1 MITLPLPYPI
11 VNRFSQNT
19 CEDSVKNKRDRLFF
33 ALLFVPQASQ
43 SSYDR
48 RAELEVLL
56 AIPSA
61 QDACGMEIR
70 MEENEGK
77 EKKQKKKMQPKRW
90 LAGFLGIF
98 LAGLAGCMALVI
110 WVDPFFQYHKP
121 LAWFPYLVDNQVNQ
135 NPGLAKHMDYDGI
148 LIGSSM
154 TASFNTDWFE
164 ELMGMKTQKL
174 SYNGSYPKDL
184 SNIMQLVFDAK
195 GDQVKAV
202 YMAVDQSTF
211 SADPEE
217 TKFPVTDYLYDDNV
231 FNDVPYLLNK
241 DVLLDYILR
250 PLADRKD
257 ASDWAELYKPW
268 WTDEYYNKANVLMY
282 YEAAEEKQE
291 EEALAADYF
300 KDAVEE
306 NLQKNILPYIEAHPE
321 TEFYIFYPPYSI
333 LFWND
338 VTREKELEAVIGRL
352 EYMTERLL
360 NYENVHVF
368 NFLGKEDIICNLN
381 NYADYMHYHKNVCR
395 YITECFATG
404 ENELHPEN
412 YGQAFDEIRTLAMSY
427 DYPAIWDDWYD
438 TTPRYGEE

>member
-1 MITLPLPYPI
+1 MEE
-11 VNRFSQNT
+11 N
-19 CEDSVKNKRDRLFF
+19 EGKEKNKRDRLFF

-43 SSYDR
+43 SSDDR

-56 AIPSA
+56 AISSA

-77 EKKQKKKMQPKRW
+77 EKKQKKMQPKRW

>member
-1 MITLPLPYPI
+1 
-11 VNRFSQNT
+11 
-19 CEDSVKNKRDRLFF
+19 
-33 ALLFVPQASQ
+33 
-43 SSYDR
+43 
-48 RAELEVLL
+48 
-56 AIPSA
+56 
-61 QDACGMEIR
+61 

-77 EKKQKKKMQPKRW
+77 EKKQKKMQPKRW

-217 TKFPVTDYLYDDNV
+217 TKFSVTDYLYDDNV

-427 DYPAIWDDWYD
+427 NYPAIWDDWYD
-438 TTPRYGEE
+438 RTPRYGEE

>member
-1 MITLPLPYPI
+1 
-11 VNRFSQNT
+11 
-19 CEDSVKNKRDRLFF
+19 
-33 ALLFVPQASQ
+33 
-43 SSYDR
+43 
-48 RAELEVLL
+48 
-56 AIPSA
+56 
-61 QDACGMEIR
+61 

-90 LAGFLGIF
+90 LAGLLGIF

-154 TASFNTDWFE
+154 TASFNTNWFE

-427 DYPAIWDDWYD
+427 NYPAIWDDWYD
-438 TTPRYGEE
+438 MTPRYGEE

>member
-1 MITLPLPYPI
+1 M
-11 VNRFSQNT
+11 
-19 CEDSVKNKRDRLFF
+19 
-33 ALLFVPQASQ
+33 PQASQ

-77 EKKQKKKMQPKRW
+77 EKKQKKMQPKRW

-98 LAGLAGCMALVI
+98 LAGVAGCMALVI

-282 YEAAEEKQE
+282 YEAAEEKRE

-427 DYPAIWDDWYD
+427 NYPAIWDDWYD
-438 TTPRYGEE
+438 MTLRYGEE

>member
-1 MITLPLPYPI
+1 M
-11 VNRFSQNT
+11 
-19 CEDSVKNKRDRLFF
+19 KNKRDRLFF
-33 ALLFVPQASQ
+33 TLLFVPQASQ

-61 QDACGMEIR
+61 QDACGMEIG

-77 EKKQKKKMQPKRW
+77 EKKQKKMQPKRW

-164 ELMGMKTQKL
+164 ELMGIKTQKL

-427 DYPAIWDDWYD
+427 NYPAIWDDWYD
-438 TTPRYGEE
+438 MTPRYGEE

>member
-1 MITLPLPYPI
+1 MDNSIKQYAI
-11 VNRFSQNT
+11 G
-19 CEDSVKNKRDRLFF
+19 E
-33 ALLFVPQASQ
+33 LLDGRYF
-43 SSYDR
+43 Y
-48 RAELEVLL
+48 
-56 AIPSA
+56 IPSYQRGYRWTEKQVGDLLRDLLCFA
-61 QDACGMEIR
+61 NDFA
-70 MEENEGK
+70 NEGK
-77 EKKQKKKMQPKRW
+77 EKKQKKMQPKRW
-90 LAGFLGIF
+90 LTGFLGIF

-164 ELMGMKTQKL
+164 ELMGIKTQKL

-211 SADPEE
+211 SADSEE

-282 YEAAEEKQE
+282 YEAAEEKRE

-306 NLQKNILPYIEAHPE
+306 NLQKNIFPYIEAHPE

-427 DYPAIWDDWYD
+427 NYPAIWDDWYD
-438 TTPRYGEE
+438 RTPRYGEE

>member
-1 MITLPLPYPI
+1 
-11 VNRFSQNT
+11 
-19 CEDSVKNKRDRLFF
+19 
-33 ALLFVPQASQ
+33 
-43 SSYDR
+43 
-48 RAELEVLL
+48 
-56 AIPSA
+56 
-61 QDACGMEIR
+61 

-77 EKKQKKKMQPKRW
+77 EKKQKKKMQAKRW

-381 NYADYMHYHKNVCR
+381 NYADYMHYHKNVRR
-395 YITECFATG
+395 YITECFTTG

-427 DYPAIWDDWYD
+427 NYPAIWDDWYD

>member
-1 MITLPLPYPI
+1 M
-11 VNRFSQNT
+11 
-19 CEDSVKNKRDRLFF
+19 KNKRDRLFF
-33 ALLFVPQASQ
+33 TLLFVPQASQ

-48 RAELEVLL
+48 RAELKVLL

-61 QDACGMEIR
+61 QDACGMEIG

-77 EKKQKKKMQPKRW
+77 EKKQKKMQPKRW

-135 NPGLAKHMDYDGI
+135 NPGLAKHMDYDSI

-195 GDQVKAV
+195 GDQVAAV

-368 NFLGKEDIICNLN
+368 NFLGKEEIICNLN

-427 DYPAIWDDWYD
+427 NYPAIWDDWYD
-438 TTPRYGEE
+438 MTPRYGEE

>member
-1 MITLPLPYPI
+1 M
-11 VNRFSQNT
+11 
-19 CEDSVKNKRDRLFF
+19 
-33 ALLFVPQASQ
+33 
-43 SSYDR
+43 
-48 RAELEVLL
+48 L

-61 QDACGMEIR
+61 QDACGMEIG

-77 EKKQKKKMQPKRW
+77 EKKQKKMQPKRW
-90 LAGFLGIF
+90 LGGFLGIF

-306 NLQKNILPYIEAHPE
+306 NLQKNIFPYIEAHPE

-427 DYPAIWDDWYD
+427 NYPAIWDDWYD
-438 TTPRYGEE
+438 MTPRYGEE

>member
-1 MITLPLPYPI
+1 
-11 VNRFSQNT
+11 
-19 CEDSVKNKRDRLFF
+19 
-33 ALLFVPQASQ
+33 
-43 SSYDR
+43 
-48 RAELEVLL
+48 
-56 AIPSA
+56 
-61 QDACGMEIR
+61 

-77 EKKQKKKMQPKRW
+77 EKKQKKMQPKRW

-154 TASFNTDWFE
+154 TASFNTDLFE

-427 DYPAIWDDWYD
+427 NYPAIWDDWYD
-438 TTPRYGEE
+438 MTPRYGEE

>member
-1 MITLPLPYPI
+1 
-11 VNRFSQNT
+11 
-19 CEDSVKNKRDRLFF
+19 
-33 ALLFVPQASQ
+33 
-43 SSYDR
+43 
-48 RAELEVLL
+48 
-56 AIPSA
+56 
-61 QDACGMEIR
+61 

-77 EKKQKKKMQPKRW
+77 EKKQKKMQPKRW
-90 LAGFLGIF
+90 LGGFLGIF

-195 GDQVKAV
+195 GDQVAAV

-427 DYPAIWDDWYD
+427 NYPAIWDDWYD
-438 TTPRYGEE
+438 MTPRYGEE

>member
-1 MITLPLPYPI
+1 M
-11 VNRFSQNT
+11 
-19 CEDSVKNKRDRLFF
+19 KNKRDRLFF
-33 ALLFVPQASQ
+33 TLLFVPQASQ

-61 QDACGMEIR
+61 QDACGMEIG

-77 EKKQKKKMQPKRW
+77 EKKQKKMQPKRW

-135 NPGLAKHMDYDGI
+135 NPGLAKHMDYDSI

-427 DYPAIWDDWYD
+427 NYPAIWDDWYD
-438 TTPRYGEE
+438 MTPRYGEE

>member
-1 MITLPLPYPI
+1 
-11 VNRFSQNT
+11 
-19 CEDSVKNKRDRLFF
+19 
-33 ALLFVPQASQ
+33 
-43 SSYDR
+43 
-48 RAELEVLL
+48 
-56 AIPSA
+56 
-61 QDACGMEIR
+61 

-90 LAGFLGIF
+90 LAGLLGIF

>member
-1 MITLPLPYPI
+1 MWNFKACGEI
-11 VNRFSQNT
+11 N
-19 CEDSVKNKRDRLFF
+19 VKNKRDRLFF
-33 ALLFVPQASQ
+33 TLLFVPQAPQ

-77 EKKQKKKMQPKRW
+77 EKKQKKMQPKRW

-98 LAGLAGCMALVI
+98 LAGVAGCMALVI

-427 DYPAIWDDWYD
+427 NYPAIWDDWYD
-438 TTPRYGEE
+438 MTLRYGEE

>member
-1 MITLPLPYPI
+1 
-11 VNRFSQNT
+11 
-19 CEDSVKNKRDRLFF
+19 
-33 ALLFVPQASQ
+33 
-43 SSYDR
+43 
-48 RAELEVLL
+48 
-56 AIPSA
+56 
-61 QDACGMEIR
+61 

-77 EKKQKKKMQPKRW
+77 EKKQKKMQPKRW

-164 ELMGMKTQKL
+164 ELMGIKTQKL

-211 SADPEE
+211 SADSEE

-427 DYPAIWDDWYD
+427 NYPAIWDDWYD
-438 TTPRYGEE
+438 RTPRYGEE

>member
-1 MITLPLPYPI
+1 M
-11 VNRFSQNT
+11 
-19 CEDSVKNKRDRLFF
+19 KNKRDRLFF
-33 ALLFVPQASQ
+33 TLLFVPQASQ

-61 QDACGMEIR
+61 QDACGMEIG

-77 EKKQKKKMQPKRW
+77 EKKQKKMQPKRW
-90 LAGFLGIF
+90 LGGFLGIF

-300 KDAVEE
+300 KNAVEE

-427 DYPAIWDDWYD
+427 NYPAIWDDWYD
-438 TTPRYGEE
+438 MTPRYGEE

>member
-1 MITLPLPYPI
+1 M
-11 VNRFSQNT
+11 
-19 CEDSVKNKRDRLFF
+19 
-33 ALLFVPQASQ
+33 
-43 SSYDR
+43 
-48 RAELEVLL
+48 
-56 AIPSA
+56 
-61 QDACGMEIR
+61 
-70 MEENEGK
+70 
-77 EKKQKKKMQPKRW
+77 
-90 LAGFLGIF
+90 
-98 LAGLAGCMALVI
+98 
-110 WVDPFFQYHKP
+110 
-121 LAWFPYLVDNQVNQ
+121 
-135 NPGLAKHMDYDGI
+135 
-148 LIGSSM
+148 
-154 TASFNTDWFE
+154 
-164 ELMGMKTQKL
+164 
-174 SYNGSYPKDL
+174 
-184 SNIMQLVFDAK
+184 
-195 GDQVKAV
+195 
-202 YMAVDQSTF
+202 
-211 SADPEE
+211 
-217 TKFPVTDYLYDDNV
+217 
-231 FNDVPYLLNK
+231 
-241 DVLLDYILR
+241 LLDYILR

-395 YITECFATG
+395 YITECFTTG

-427 DYPAIWDDWYD
+427 NYPAIWDDWYD

>member
-1 MITLPLPYPI
+1 
-11 VNRFSQNT
+11 
-19 CEDSVKNKRDRLFF
+19 
-33 ALLFVPQASQ
+33 
-43 SSYDR
+43 
-48 RAELEVLL
+48 
-56 AIPSA
+56 
-61 QDACGMEIR
+61 

-77 EKKQKKKMQPKRW
+77 EKKQKKMQPKRW

-195 GDQVKAV
+195 GDQVAAV

-427 DYPAIWDDWYD
+427 NYPAIWDDWYD
-438 TTPRYGEE
+438 RTPRYGEE

>member
-1 MITLPLPYPI
+1 MI
-11 VNRFSQNT
+11 
-19 CEDSVKNKRDRLFF
+19 SVKNKRDRLFF
-33 ALLFVPQASQ
+33 TLLFVPQASQ

-61 QDACGMEIR
+61 QDACGMEIG

-77 EKKQKKKMQPKRW
+77 EKKQKKMQPKRW
-90 LAGFLGIF
+90 LTGFLGIF

-135 NPGLAKHMDYDGI
+135 NPGLAKHMDYDSI

-427 DYPAIWDDWYD
+427 NYPAIWDDWYD
-438 TTPRYGEE
+438 MTPRYGEE

>member
-1 MITLPLPYPI
+1 
-11 VNRFSQNT
+11 
-19 CEDSVKNKRDRLFF
+19 
-33 ALLFVPQASQ
+33 
-43 SSYDR
+43 
-48 RAELEVLL
+48 
-56 AIPSA
+56 
-61 QDACGMEIR
+61 

-98 LAGLAGCMALVI
+98 LAGFAGCMALVI

-282 YEAAEEKQE
+282 YEAVEEKQE

-427 DYPAIWDDWYD
+427 NYPAIWDDWYD
-438 TTPRYGEE
+438 MTPRYGEE

>member
-1 MITLPLPYPI
+1 
-11 VNRFSQNT
+11 
-19 CEDSVKNKRDRLFF
+19 
-33 ALLFVPQASQ
+33 
-43 SSYDR
+43 
-48 RAELEVLL
+48 
-56 AIPSA
+56 
-61 QDACGMEIR
+61 

-90 LAGFLGIF
+90 LAGLLGIF

-154 TASFNTDWFE
+154 TASFNTNWFE

-291 EEALAADYF
+291 EEALAEDYF

>member
-1 MITLPLPYPI
+1 M
-11 VNRFSQNT
+11 
-19 CEDSVKNKRDRLFF
+19 KNKRDRLFF
-33 ALLFVPQASQ
+33 TLLFVPQASQ

-61 QDACGMEIR
+61 QDACGMEIG

-77 EKKQKKKMQPKRW
+77 EKKQKKMQPKRW
-90 LAGFLGIF
+90 LGGFLGIF

-352 EYMTERLL
+352 EYMTERP
-360 NYENVHVF
+360 
-368 NFLGKEDIICNLN
+368 GKINMVINAPESEIGAFILKQICLK
-381 NYADYMHYHKNVCR
+381 AVR
-395 YITECFATG
+395 YFG
-404 ENELHPEN
+404 N
-412 YGQAFDEIRTLAMSY
+412 R
-427 DYPAIWDDWYD
+427 
-438 TTPRYGEE
+438 R

>member
-1 MITLPLPYPI
+1 
-11 VNRFSQNT
+11 
-19 CEDSVKNKRDRLFF
+19 
-33 ALLFVPQASQ
+33 
-43 SSYDR
+43 
-48 RAELEVLL
+48 
-56 AIPSA
+56 
-61 QDACGMEIR
+61 

-77 EKKQKKKMQPKRW
+77 EKKQKKMQPKRW
-90 LAGFLGIF
+90 LGGFLGIF

-195 GDQVKAV
+195 GDQVAAV

-282 YEAAEEKQE
+282 YEAAEEKRE

-306 NLQKNILPYIEAHPE
+306 NLQKNIFPYIEAHPE

-352 EYMTERLL
+352 EYMTEGLL

-368 NFLGKEDIICNLN
+368 NFLGKEEIICNLN

-412 YGQAFDEIRTLAMSY
+412 YGQAFDEIRTLTMSY
-427 DYPAIWDDWYD
+427 NYPAIWDDWYD

>member
-1 MITLPLPYPI
+1 MP
-11 VNRFSQNT
+11 R
-19 CEDSVKNKRDRLFF
+19 
-33 ALLFVPQASQ
+33 ASQ

-61 QDACGMEIR
+61 QDACGMEIG

-77 EKKQKKKMQPKRW
+77 EKKQKKMQPKRW
-90 LAGFLGIF
+90 LGGFLGIF

-427 DYPAIWDDWYD
+427 NYPAIWDDWYD
-438 TTPRYGEE
+438 MTPRYGEE

>member
-1 MITLPLPYPI
+1 
-11 VNRFSQNT
+11 
-19 CEDSVKNKRDRLFF
+19 
-33 ALLFVPQASQ
+33 
-43 SSYDR
+43 
-48 RAELEVLL
+48 
-56 AIPSA
+56 
-61 QDACGMEIR
+61 

-77 EKKQKKKMQPKRW
+77 EKKQKKKMQAKRW

-98 LAGLAGCMALVI
+98 LAGLAGCIALVI

-427 DYPAIWDDWYD
+427 NYPAIWDDWYD

>member
-1 MITLPLPYPI
+1 
-11 VNRFSQNT
+11 
-19 CEDSVKNKRDRLFF
+19 
-33 ALLFVPQASQ
+33 
-43 SSYDR
+43 
-48 RAELEVLL
+48 
-56 AIPSA
+56 
-61 QDACGMEIR
+61 

-98 LAGLAGCMALVI
+98 LAGLAGCIALVI

-282 YEAAEEKQE
+282 YEAVEEKQE

-306 NLQKNILPYIEAHPE
+306 NLQKNILPYIEAHQE

-427 DYPAIWDDWYD
+427 NYPAIWDDWYD

>member
-1 MITLPLPYPI
+1 
-11 VNRFSQNT
+11 
-19 CEDSVKNKRDRLFF
+19 
-33 ALLFVPQASQ
+33 
-43 SSYDR
+43 
-48 RAELEVLL
+48 
-56 AIPSA
+56 
-61 QDACGMEIR
+61 

-90 LAGFLGIF
+90 LGGLLGIF

-121 LAWFPYLVDNQVNQ
+121 LVWFPYLVDNQVNQ

-154 TASFNTDWFE
+154 TASFNTNWFE

>member
-1 MITLPLPYPI
+1 M
-11 VNRFSQNT
+11 
-19 CEDSVKNKRDRLFF
+19 
-33 ALLFVPQASQ
+33 PQASQ

-61 QDACGMEIR
+61 QDACGMEIG

-77 EKKQKKKMQPKRW
+77 EKKQKKMQPKRW
-90 LAGFLGIF
+90 LGGFLGIF

>member
-1 MITLPLPYPI
+1 
-11 VNRFSQNT
+11 
-19 CEDSVKNKRDRLFF
+19 
-33 ALLFVPQASQ
+33 
-43 SSYDR
+43 
-48 RAELEVLL
+48 
-56 AIPSA
+56 
-61 QDACGMEIR
+61 

-98 LAGLAGCMALVI
+98 LAGLAGCIALVI

-241 DVLLDYILR
+241 DVLLDYIMR

-404 ENELHPEN
+404 ENELHSEN
-412 YGQAFDEIRTLAMSY
+412 YGQAFDEIRALAMSY
-427 DYPAIWDDWYD
+427 DYSAIWDDWYD

>member
-1 MITLPLPYPI
+1 M
-11 VNRFSQNT
+11 
-19 CEDSVKNKRDRLFF
+19 KNKRDRLFF
-33 ALLFVPQASQ
+33 TLLFVPQASQ

-61 QDACGMEIR
+61 QDACGMEIG

-77 EKKQKKKMQPKRW
+77 EKKQKKMQPKRW

-135 NPGLAKHMDYDGI
+135 NPGLAKHMDYDSI

-164 ELMGMKTQKL
+164 ELMGIKTQKL

-291 EEALAADYF
+291 EEALAADYL

-427 DYPAIWDDWYD
+427 NYPAIWDDWYD
-438 TTPRYGEE
+438 MTPRYGEE

>member
-1 MITLPLPYPI
+1 M
-11 VNRFSQNT
+11 
-19 CEDSVKNKRDRLFF
+19 
-33 ALLFVPQASQ
+33 PQASQ
-43 SSYDR
+43 SSYYR
-48 RAELEVLL
+48 RTELEVLL

-90 LAGFLGIF
+90 LAGLLGIF

-154 TASFNTDWFE
+154 TASFNTNWFE

>member
-1 MITLPLPYPI
+1 
-11 VNRFSQNT
+11 
-19 CEDSVKNKRDRLFF
+19 
-33 ALLFVPQASQ
+33 
-43 SSYDR
+43 
-48 RAELEVLL
+48 
-56 AIPSA
+56 
-61 QDACGMEIR
+61 

-77 EKKQKKKMQPKRW
+77 EKKQKKKMQAKRW

-121 LAWFPYLVDNQVNQ
+121 LVWFPYLVDNQVNQ

>member
-1 MITLPLPYPI
+1 
-11 VNRFSQNT
+11 
-19 CEDSVKNKRDRLFF
+19 
-33 ALLFVPQASQ
+33 
-43 SSYDR
+43 
-48 RAELEVLL
+48 
-56 AIPSA
+56 
-61 QDACGMEIR
+61 

-77 EKKQKKKMQPKRW
+77 KKKQKKKMQPKRW
-90 LAGFLGIF
+90 LAGFAGIF
-98 LAGLAGCMALVI
+98 LAGLTGCMALVI

-368 NFLGKEDIICNLN
+368 NFLGKEEIICNLN

-438 TTPRYGEE
+438 MTPRYGEE

>member
-1 MITLPLPYPI
+1 M
-11 VNRFSQNT
+11 
-19 CEDSVKNKRDRLFF
+19 
-33 ALLFVPQASQ
+33 PQASQ

-90 LAGFLGIF
+90 LAGLLGIF

-154 TASFNTDWFE
+154 TASFNTNWFE

-438 TTPRYGEE
+438 TTPRYGGE

>member
-1 MITLPLPYPI
+1 
-11 VNRFSQNT
+11 
-19 CEDSVKNKRDRLFF
+19 
-33 ALLFVPQASQ
+33 
-43 SSYDR
+43 
-48 RAELEVLL
+48 
-56 AIPSA
+56 
-61 QDACGMEIR
+61 

-77 EKKQKKKMQPKRW
+77 EKKQKKKMQAKRW

-121 LAWFPYLVDNQVNQ
+121 LTWFPYLVDNQVNQ

-202 YMAVDQSTF
+202 YMAVDQPTF

-427 DYPAIWDDWYD
+427 NYPAIWDDWYD
-438 TTPRYGEE
+438 MTPRYGEE